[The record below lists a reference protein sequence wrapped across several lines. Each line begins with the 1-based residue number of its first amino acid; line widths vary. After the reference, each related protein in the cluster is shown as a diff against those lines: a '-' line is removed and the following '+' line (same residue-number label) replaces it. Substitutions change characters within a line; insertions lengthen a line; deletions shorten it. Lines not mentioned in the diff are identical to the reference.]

1 MQEQR
6 GLLPAVF
13 FMRTIPKKLGLD
25 ERNRYWYSYS

>member
-13 FMRTIPKKLGLD
+13 FMRTIPKKLGPG
-25 ERNRYWYSYS
+25 ERNSYRGS

>member
-25 ERNRYWYSYS
+25 ERKSC

>member
-25 ERNRYWYSYS
+25 ERHSNRT